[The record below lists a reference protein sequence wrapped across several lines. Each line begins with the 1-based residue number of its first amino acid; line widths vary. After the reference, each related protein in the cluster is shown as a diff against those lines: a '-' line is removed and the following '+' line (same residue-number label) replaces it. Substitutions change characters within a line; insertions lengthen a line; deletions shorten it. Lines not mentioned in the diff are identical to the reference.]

1 VDSRALV
8 AEVMARLTRADLVV
22 DSVDATIL
30 GARPRLGGRRLDAM
44 AAAIAGLAGVDAGRV
59 SVKAM
64 TGNLAGDEGA
74 GRAISATCLV
84 SLVPR

>member
-1 VDSRALV
+1 VLV
-8 AEVMARLTRADLVV
+8 AEVMARLSRSDLLV

-44 AAAIAGLAGVDAGRV
+44 AATIASLAGVDPGRV

-74 GRAISATCLV
+74 GRVISATCLV